1 MHPLSKAPILQVPT
15 PKQPTPPPPK
25 KEIPHCAEEWTVED
39 TITSVCILD
48 PGLAPHVDMFRN
60 HEIDG
65 QALLLLTSEMMM
77 KHLGM
82 KLGPALKICNIIEK
96 LKGRKHQPIG

>member
-1 MHPLSKAPILQVPT
+1 M
-15 PKQPTPPPPK
+15 
-25 KEIPHCAEEWTVED
+25 AEDWTVEE
-39 TITSVCILD
+39 TMETVCLMD
-48 PGLAPHVDMFRN
+48 PNLAPHVEMFRT

-65 QALLLLTSEMMM
+65 QALLLLTNEMMM